1 MGTKL
6 IVHAVKPAE
15 LVGTRHGE
23 GSSRR
28 LCAGALVRPHVVDL
42 ICGSTD
48 FFPDAEP
55 LAFFTVAFVGSS
67 GLNGLKFFAGYL
79 DCNIY
84 GFLCEYKL

>member
-28 LCAGALVRPHVVDL
+28 LCASALVRPHAVDL
-42 ICGSTD
+42 ICGLANL
-48 FFPDAEP
+48 FPDADP
-55 LAFFTVAFVGSS
+55 LAFFTVAFGRSFS
-67 GLNGLKFFAGYL
+67 LNGLMFFAGYL
-79 DCNIY
+79 DY
-84 GFLCEYKL
+84 SLAGFLCI